1 MTDLYLRPGIG
12 SQDLLVMRCLKTW
25 LPSINVVRMRQVGST
40 EVIPQWLMELSNAKS
55 VSIGPLTTAVGL
67 PTSVFAT
74 VVLSLCTS
82 CLQRVTAICDTVGTG
97 VQVQNDLNS
106 VDFHVGKNHSA
117 NVIVSCLTCF
127 HCLLLTDFGC
137 FLRHDKIHATLKSRT
152 PADVL
157 PLNGKTSAG
166 GLIFS
171 STYPLH
177 RASLCGM
184 KGVKNQ
190 IVEIPICQWHDEF
203 DESLEKRQAFGLIIY
218 TRVLTRH
225 SQ

>member
-12 SQDLLVMRCLKTW
+12 SQDLLVIRCLKTW
-25 LPSINVVRMRQVGST
+25 LLSISVVRMRQVGST
-40 EVIPQWLMELSNAKS
+40 EVIPQWLMELSNGKS

-82 CLQRVTAICDTVGTG
+82 CLQHVTAICDTVGTG

-137 FLRHDKIHATLKSRT
+137 FLRCRETEPFLNNQARIFYKYSGFDNVYIKQIHRNRRRTNYRERNHHSYAATSVSCK
-152 PADVL
+152 
-157 PLNGKTSAG
+157 
-166 GLIFS
+166 
-171 STYPLH
+171 
-177 RASLCGM
+177 
-184 KGVKNQ
+184 
-190 IVEIPICQWHDEF
+190 
-203 DESLEKRQAFGLIIY
+203 
-218 TRVLTRH
+218 
-225 SQ
+225 